1 MLVTTRLVA
10 AVVVVAVLGAACGN
24 GDADDDTVLV
34 FAAASLTDAFAH
46 VEAAFEDAN
55 PGVDVQLNLGGS
67 SSLREQILAGAPA
80 DAFASANTE
89 TMDRLVEAGAVDGE
103 IVVFAR
109 NRLAIAVPAGNPGE
123 VGSLADLADDDLLIG
138 LCSAGVPCGDF
149 ARQVLAAAGVEPSL
163 DTNEPDVRS
172 LLTKIAAG
180 ELDAG
185 IVYET
190 DVIAAGATVERIEI
204 PGDVNVEAPY
214 PAAVI
219 RGAPQP
225 DLAEAFVEFLVSAD
239 ARAILAD
246 AGFLPA

>member
-1 MLVTTRLVA
+1 MRLV
-10 AVVVVAVLGAACGN
+10 AVVVVVALFGGACGN
-24 GDADDDTVLV
+24 GDPDDETVLV
-34 FAAASLTDAFAH
+34 FAAASLTDVFGDIETAF
-46 VEAAFEDAN
+46 EAAIPD
-55 PGVDVQLNLGGS
+55 VDVQINVGGS

-80 DAFASANTE
+80 DVFASANTE
-89 TMDRLVEAGAVDGE
+89 TMDRVVEAGVVDGE

-109 NRLAIAVPAGNPGE
+109 NRLAIAVPAGNPGQ
-123 VGSLADLADDDLLIG
+123 VTSLEDLADGDLLIG

-149 ARQVLAAAGVEPSL
+149 ARQVLATAGVEASL

-190 DVIAAGATVERIEI
+190 DVMSAGTDVESIEI
-204 PGDVNVEAPY
+204 PADVNVEAPY

-219 RGAPQP
+219 NGAPQP
-225 DLAEAFVEFLVSAD
+225 GLAAAFVEFLVSAD

>member
-1 MLVTTRLVA
+1 M
-10 AVVVVAVLGAACGN
+10 VVVIALLGGGCGDSD
-24 GDADDDTVLV
+24 GDDQTVLV
-34 FAAASLTDAFAH
+34 FAAASLTDVFA
-46 VEAAFEDAN
+46 EIETAFEATT
-55 PGVDVQLNLGGS
+55 PGVDVQFNLGGS

-80 DAFASANTE
+80 DVFASANTE
-89 TMDRLVEAGAVDGE
+89 TMDRVVEAGAVDGE

-123 VGSLADLADDDLLIG
+123 VASLADLADADLLIG

-190 DVIAAGATVERIEI
+190 DVIVAGADVERIEI
-204 PGDVNVEAPY
+204 PADVNVEAPY

-219 RGAPQP
+219 SGAPQP
-225 DLAEAFVEFLVSAD
+225 DLAAAFVEFLVSAD